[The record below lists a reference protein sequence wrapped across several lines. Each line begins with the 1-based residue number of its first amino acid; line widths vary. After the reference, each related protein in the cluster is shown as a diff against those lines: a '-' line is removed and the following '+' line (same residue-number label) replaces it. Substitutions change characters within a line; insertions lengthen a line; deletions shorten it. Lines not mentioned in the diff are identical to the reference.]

1 MPAQK
6 LVDKHCLRILNMEPR
21 NIPTNN
27 SHHQLMTGEDVDSV
41 ASTDSSYPSDPSSAA
56 KNGRFTCLTRRQI
69 VTVAVL
75 CFVNLINYM
84 DRFTIAAVLEQ
95 VKKYYGANNS
105 SAGLLQTAFVF
116 SYMIFAPAFGY
127 LGDRYS
133 RRWIMAGGVFMWSLT
148 TLVGSY
154 MENFHAFLFF
164 RALVGIGEAS
174 YSTIAPTIISDLFV
188 KNVRSRMLAIF
199 YFAIPVGSGLGYIIG
214 SETYKIAGQW
224 QYALRVT
231 PVMGVIAVLLIIFLM
246 QDPARGESEGRTHD
260 TTTSWFEDIRALFKN
275 YSFMLSTLG
284 FTCVTFVTGALAWWG
299 PNFLVL
305 GLKLQN
311 ENYEGSDDN
320 VAFVFGIITMVSGV
334 VGVPLGSYLGQIL
347 RSRFPRADPLV
358 CGCGLLISV
367 PFLISSMFLA
377 RYNIVLCYVVMFFG
391 ELALNLNWAIVADIL
406 LYVVVPT
413 RRSTAEAFNILFSH
427 ALGDAGSPYLIGVI
441 SVALQAAL
449 SPTGAILPPSD
460 ANQPKSREEIEVEF
474 LSLQYALFITC
485 FVEVIGG
492 LLFLLTAV
500 YIVHDKIKASGDDCE
515 QPRHIYADQTY
526 LTHEQSQN
534 LVT

>member
-1 MPAQK
+1 
-6 LVDKHCLRILNMEPR
+6 
-21 NIPTNN
+21 
-27 SHHQLMTGEDVDSV
+27 
-41 ASTDSSYPSDPSSAA
+41 
-56 KNGRFTCLTRRQI
+56 
-69 VTVAVL
+69 
-75 CFVNLINYM
+75 
-84 DRFTIAAVLEQ
+84 
-95 VKKYYGANNS
+95 
-105 SAGLLQTAFVF
+105 
-116 SYMIFAPAFGY
+116 
-127 LGDRYS
+127 
-133 RRWIMAGGVFMWSLT
+133 
-148 TLVGSY
+148 
-154 MENFHAFLFF
+154 
-164 RALVGIGEAS
+164 
-174 YSTIAPTIISDLFV
+174 
-188 KNVRSRMLAIF
+188 
-199 YFAIPVGSGLGYIIG
+199 
-214 SETYKIAGQW
+214 
-224 QYALRVT
+224 
-231 PVMGVIAVLLIIFLM
+231 
-246 QDPARGESEGRTHD
+246 
-260 TTTSWFEDIRALFKN
+260 
-275 YSFMLSTLG
+275 
-284 FTCVTFVTGALAWWG
+284 
-299 PNFLVL
+299 
-305 GLKLQN
+305 
-311 ENYEGSDDN
+311 
-320 VAFVFGIITMVSGV
+320 MVSGV

-449 SPTGAILPPSD
+449 SPTGAILPPAD

-492 LLFLLTAV
+492 LFFLLTAV

>member
-275 YSFMLSTLG
+275 FSFMLSTLG
-284 FTCVTFVTGALAWWG
+284 FTCVTFVTGALRM
-299 PNFLVL
+299 V
-305 GLKLQN
+305 
-311 ENYEGSDDN
+311 GSN
-320 VAFVFGIITMVSGV
+320 ISCSWA
-334 VGVPLGSYLGQIL
+334 QI
-347 RSRFPRADPLV
+347 A
-358 CGCGLLISV
+358 
-367 PFLISSMFLA
+367 
-377 RYNIVLCYVVMFFG
+377 
-391 ELALNLNWAIVADIL
+391 
-406 LYVVVPT
+406 
-413 RRSTAEAFNILFSH
+413 
-427 ALGDAGSPYLIGVI
+427 
-441 SVALQAAL
+441 
-449 SPTGAILPPSD
+449 
-460 ANQPKSREEIEVEF
+460 K
-474 LSLQYALFITC
+474 
-485 FVEVIGG
+485 
-492 LLFLLTAV
+492 
-500 YIVHDKIKASGDDCE
+500 
-515 QPRHIYADQTY
+515 
-526 LTHEQSQN
+526 
-534 LVT
+534 